1 MKNRLLLSLLATLG
15 FVGCGDKNEEIPDNV
30 LSYGPIIS
38 WDRDIPITTQV
49 SNEEGKPIN
58 GIRVVFSYPNEKD
71 SLITDTTY
79 TATVTNSTSGKKDD
93 GVAVN
98 KAKFGKYPPKDRK
111 WILEYTDVDG
121 EENGSYQTKTV
132 FTSELQER
140 KVTLFKKK
148 AE

>member
-1 MKNRLLLSLLATLG
+1 MKNKLLLSLLAALG
-15 FVGCGDKNEEIPDNV
+15 FVGCGDKNEEIPDMLV
-30 LSYGPIIS
+30 SYGPNIS
-38 WDRDIPITTQV
+38 WERDIPITTQV
-49 SNEEGKPIN
+49 SSEEDKPIN

-111 WILEYTDVDG
+111 WTLEYTDVDG

-132 FTSELQER
+132 NTNELQDR
-140 KVTLFKKK
+140 KVVLSKKK

>member
-1 MKNRLLLSLLATLG
+1 MKNKLLLSFLAALG
-15 FVGCGDKNEEIPDNV
+15 FVGCDNKDGEIPDII
-30 LSYGPIIS
+30 LSYGPNIS
-38 WDRDIPITTQV
+38 WERDIPITTQV
-49 SNEEGKPIN
+49 NNEEGKPIN

-79 TATVTNSTSGKKDD
+79 TTTATNSTSGKKDD

-121 EENGSYQTKTV
+121 EENDSYQTKTV

-148 AE
+148 TE